1 MSKHLFRIAF
11 VAGLAVI
18 AWVAATAL
26 RTNPLA
32 VAMTVLIGAFYLMGA
47 LELWRHRQT
56 TAALDTAL
64 EEVAEPPASIGDW
77 LVRVPAELRDIVRLR
92 IDGERV
98 ALPGPALA
106 PTLAGLLVLLGML
119 GTFLGMVVT
128 LSGTGVALERATDL
142 QTMRD
147 SLAAPVKGLGLAFG
161 TSVAGVAAS
170 AMLGLMS
177 ALCRRERLQVAQ
189 RLDTRIATT
198 LHGHTRAHQRQE
210 AFRLLQQQAQ
220 LMPAL
225 VEQLQA
231 TMARQEA
238 LARQSGEQLLAS
250 QARFQVQAESA
261 YRGLASSVDQS
272 LRQSLSES
280 ARVAA
285 ATIQPAVEA
294 TMQGIARET
303 TALHGLVANTVQQ
316 QLEGLSSRVEAS
328 TQRVADTWAQALSG
342 HERRSEALAQRLETS
357 LDGFGR
363 IFEQRSASLLQTVSE
378 SHATLNERTAQAMSA
393 QLDAVAT
400 RLDATVSHIAAQGQG
415 TAVLLEQQ
423 SAALLLRLD
432 QAHTALESELAAR
445 DTQRLSAWTDT
456 LAGMAAALQREWQ
469 QVGAQTARQQAQIC
483 QTLEQTA
490 SHISTQTEAHARSTI
505 SEIARLV
512 QTASEA
518 PRAAADVV
526 AQLREKLSDSMARDN
541 GMLEERSRIMGTLNT
556 LLDAVQHSSTAQKS
570 AIDQLVGS
578 TADWLQQAGSRFTEK
593 VDAESARMES
603 MAAQLTSSAVEV
615 ASLGEAFGAA
625 VEGFSQSSEKLMA
638 HLQRIDETLGK
649 SIARSDEQL
658 AYYVAQAREVID
670 LSLTSQKQIVEDL
683 QRVAGTRGALVSE
696 A

>member
-47 LELWRHRQT
+47 LELWRHRQA

-64 EEVAEPPASIGDW
+64 KQVAEPPASIADW
-77 LVRVPAELRDIVRLR
+77 LARVPADLRDVVRLR

-198 LHGHTRAHQRQE
+198 LHGFTRAHQRQE

-250 QARFQVQAESA
+250 QERFQAQTESA
-261 YRGLASSVDQS
+261 YRGLASSVDET

-280 ARVAA
+280 ARIAA
-285 ATIQPAVEA
+285 ATIQPAVDA

-303 TALHGLVANTVQQ
+303 TALCSG
-316 QLEGLSSRVEAS
+316 S
-328 TQRVADTWAQALSG
+328 T
-342 HERRSEALAQRLETS
+342 LETH
-357 LDGFGR
+357 GAGCRPHRAGR
-363 IFEQRSASLLQTVSE
+363 GPGPQPPLRGLPAWCRPPHPRRRAPRPRWWRSCAERSATAWRATTPCWRAQPHHG
-378 SHATLNERTAQAMSA
+378 HAEHPAR
-393 QLDAVAT
+393 
-400 RLDATVSHIAAQGQG
+400 RRAA
-415 TAVLLEQQ
+415 
-423 SAALLLRLD
+423 
-432 QAHTALESELAAR
+432 H
-445 DTQRLSAWTDT
+445 
-456 LAGMAAALQREWQ
+456 
-469 QVGAQTARQQAQIC
+469 
-483 QTLEQTA
+483 
-490 SHISTQTEAHARSTI
+490 STEHRTEAA
-505 SEIARLV
+505 
-512 QTASEA
+512 
-518 PRAAADVV
+518 
-526 AQLREKLSDSMARDN
+526 
-541 GMLEERSRIMGTLNT
+541 
-556 LLDAVQHSSTAQKS
+556 
-570 AIDQLVGS
+570 AIDQLVHDGRL
-578 TADWLQQAGSRFTEK
+578 AAAGRQPLHRRQVE
-593 VDAESARMES
+593 AESARCS
-603 MAAQLTSSAVEV
+603 HRPS
-615 ASLGEAFGAA
+615 
-625 VEGFSQSSEKLMA
+625 
-638 HLQRIDETLGK
+638 
-649 SIARSDEQL
+649 
-658 AYYVAQAREVID
+658 
-670 LSLTSQKQIVEDL
+670 
-683 QRVAGTRGALVSE
+683 
-696 A
+696 